1 MSLRRAAI
9 LALSPASDWRLVLA
23 LSKHPQHHL
32 SPKPQSQASS
42 ARSMISRTHTA
53 PHPRPPPSTP
63 RSTAMSSHA
72 HGEHFPQSPSLL
84 HASLLALRPRYGMWL
99 RPTGQSLPPLPNGLA
114 WSFTFVEKTNLQLTP
129 ATTLASRQQVAFM
142 AWLLMLVQTYSEGVA
157 LAPWPS
163 GWTTT
168 FSSGSRVHAFPN
180 TMNNAKFGNKIYKRV
195 GGADRAEADYGTGE
209 GTSQM
214 VPLKSSMRTATQC
227 SEIWQKRPPEP
238 LRTSTSPMPT
248 PTSTKSQHAS
258 EYGGNPRNLSPLGLR
273 SHTLAS
279 AGIYVHARSTFWTR
293 RGPNT
298 WLPLRN
304 GRRSAHTTSWT
315 PRGCTE
321 SYSMPCW
328 SYLQGELTSPAWRP
342 CLPHSIMVLSF
353 RTHPHRTPHSTSDGG
368 NSSSAIQ
375 ASQGL
380 SHSPAAQLTTGH
392 SRMPAL
398 GLELQS

>member
-1 MSLRRAAI
+1 
-9 LALSPASDWRLVLA
+9 
-23 LSKHPQHHL
+23 
-32 SPKPQSQASS
+32 
-42 ARSMISRTHTA
+42 
-53 PHPRPPPSTP
+53 
-63 RSTAMSSHA
+63 
-72 HGEHFPQSPSLL
+72 
-84 HASLLALRPRYGMWL
+84 
-99 RPTGQSLPPLPNGLA
+99 
-114 WSFTFVEKTNLQLTP
+114 
-129 ATTLASRQQVAFM
+129 
-142 AWLLMLVQTYSEGVA
+142 
-157 LAPWPS
+157 
-163 GWTTT
+163 
-168 FSSGSRVHAFPN
+168 
-180 TMNNAKFGNKIYKRV
+180 MNNAKFGNKIYKHV

-214 VPLKSSMRTATQC
+214 APLKSSMRTAVQC

-258 EYGGNPRNLSPLGLR
+258 EYGGNPRNLSPSGLR

-279 AGIYVHARSTFWTR
+279 AGIYVHARSTSWTR

-315 PRGCTE
+315 PRGCME
-321 SYSMPCW
+321 SYSTPRW

-353 RTHPHRTPHSTSDGG
+353 HTHPHGTPHSTSNGG

-380 SHSPAAQLTTGH
+380 SCSPAAQLTTGH

-398 GLELQS
+398 GSELQSRLALGGVRGGWPLDGSLRGETSNGPKQSVSNYLSSAYARHHMRESTSWSTGITMASSRDGGKDAAPINPPTVYSDASSSYRKITTGLYTQNTYQVHRTPQTPLQGANTPPATSYLDTSLSPLKSGLSLLTSDPGELARKVALKPLV